1 MPEKLELDWSSA
13 TVTDGKLTVG
23 LTDKPTKKWR
33 DSFDRTLGLLS
44 VGQWKTALNARKASV
59 EIASVEIGDEERVRR
74 MLEGALLE
82 ANVTL
87 LGEEAV
93 FDDPDHDSDPNDD
106 QPPETPDEEITARF
120 RAFAKA
126 NGR

>member
-23 LTDKPTKKWR
+23 LSDKPPKKWR
-33 DSFDRTLGLLS
+33 ESFDRTVGLLGL
-44 VGQWKTALNARKASV
+44 GKWKTALNARKASV

-93 FDDPDHDSDPNDD
+93 FDDDEAADE
-106 QPPETPDEEITARF
+106 QPLETPDDEITARF
-120 RAFAKA
+120 RSFA
-126 NGR
+126 NVYNH